1 MRYVCFKSQDKSFK
15 YRHIFDLTC
24 RLITKHEAKKNSTP
38 QTQALTEVAL
48 PQAQVLGELV
58 MEPINKALQEENGR
72 LKIENEVFKERESS
86 KNIEILLKQELVDE
100 YKARAKNVEEE
111 NQKAKDEIQRAKG
124 ENQRSKDEVAT
135 LKEKEIRVALENE
148 YLKRIHEQLR
158 LDNEYFK
165 RRDEELRLE
174 RNTERAER
182 SAERAMFQTMMSSLI
197 SGTED
202 RKRKRDEDE
211 ATK

>member
-1 MRYVCFKSQDKSFK
+1 
-15 YRHIFDLTC
+15 
-24 RLITKHEAKKNSTP
+24 
-38 QTQALTEVAL
+38 L
-48 PQAQVLGELV
+48 PQAHVVGELV
-58 MEPINKALQEENGR
+58 MEPINKALQEENTR
-72 LKIENEVFKERESS
+72 LKIENGVLKERELS
-86 KNIEILLKQELVDE
+86 KNKEMLLKQELLDE
-100 YKARAKNVEEE
+100 YKARSKCLEEE
-111 NQKAKDEIQRAKG
+111 NQS
-124 ENQRSKDEVAT
+124 SKDEVAT

-148 YLKRIHEQLR
+148 YLKRIHDQLR
-158 LDNEYFK
+158 LDNEYLK

-182 SAERAMFQTMMSSLI
+182 SSERAMFQTMMSSLI

>member
-1 MRYVCFKSQDKSFK
+1 M
-15 YRHIFDLTC
+15 
-24 RLITKHEAKKNSTP
+24 
-38 QTQALTEVAL
+38 
-48 PQAQVLGELV
+48 PQAQVVGELV

-72 LKIENEVFKERESS
+72 LKTEIGMLKERE
-86 KNIEILLKQELVDE
+86 ICKQELMDE
-100 YKARAKNVEEE
+100 YKARFKSVDVENQRAKEE
-111 NQKAKDEIQRAKG
+111 NQRAKDEIQRLRNEIQSG
-124 ENQRSKDEVAT
+124 KDEVTT
-135 LKEKEIRVALENE
+135 LKEKDIRVAVENE

-165 RRDEELRLE
+165 RREDELRLE